1 MDDSDDLGNTK
12 LATDFLNDSN
22 RIAYYENYLSSV
34 LESIRNGAN
43 VRGYFAWSLMD
54 NFEWAMGYTRR
65 FGLVFVDYDHDQKR
79 YLKDSAKWYSRFLS
93 RPM

>member
-34 LESIRNGAN
+34 LESIR
-43 VRGYFAWSLMD
+43 
-54 NFEWAMGYTRR
+54 
-65 FGLVFVDYDHDQKR
+65 
-79 YLKDSAKWYSRFLS
+79 
-93 RPM
+93 